1 MCTKE
6 LAQSMHPFELREE
19 IPSKDRLGQAIN
31 RLGFVGE
38 ALWVY
43 SLAFDGD
50 AEGSTM
56 FSPSF
61 FARVLAEINRE
72 AVVIL
77 INLED
82 DIRFEVSPS
91 GNGQT

>member
-1 MCTKE
+1 MSTKE

-19 IPSKDRLGQAIN
+19 IPPKDRLGQAID
-31 RLGFVGE
+31 RLGFVGHT
-38 ALWVY
+38 LWIY

-50 AEGSTM
+50 AEASTM

-61 FARVLAEINRE
+61 FARVLAGINGE
-72 AVVIL
+72 AVSVL
-77 INLED
+77 IDLEN
-82 DIRFEVSPS
+82 DIRFEASPS

>member
-6 LAQSMHPFELREE
+6 LAQSMHSFELREE
-19 IPSKDRLGQAIN
+19 IPPKDRLGEAIE
-31 RLGFVGE
+31 RLGFVGQT
-38 ALWVY
+38 LWIY

-50 AEGSTM
+50 AEASTM

-61 FARVLAEINRE
+61 FARVLAGINRE
-72 AVVIL
+72 AVSIL

>member
-1 MCTKE
+1 MSTKE

-19 IPSKDRLGQAIN
+19 IPPKDRLGQAIE
-31 RLGFVGE
+31 RLGFVGQT
-38 ALWVY
+38 LWVY

-50 AEGSTM
+50 ADESTM
-56 FSPSF
+56 FSPSL
-61 FARVLAEINRE
+61 FARALAEINRE
-72 AVVIL
+72 AIGVI

-82 DIRFEVSPS
+82 EIRFEVSPS